1 MDVPTKRRRVPPA
14 IYNPPTAQEDAMIQR
29 AMSNSL
35 KDKRRDST
43 YTLTEVPFGPTF
55 YPTVEEMEGDPL
67 IYLEKVRGV
76 AERYGICKIVPP
88 DGEFMDYLCF
98 MTCTST
104 MSLETSKEAVVIL
117 ISMVSL
123 FLLPLLTISQ

>member
-1 MDVPTKRRRVPPA
+1 MDVPSKRRRVPPA

-43 YTLTEVPFGPTF
+43 YTLTEV
-55 YPTVEEMEGDPL
+55 
-67 IYLEKVRGV
+67 RGV

-88 DGEFMDYLCF
+88 DGWKPPF
-98 MTCTST
+98 
-104 MSLETSKEAVVIL
+104 SLNVDCPKRFQTKDQSIHRLEEGISFGDGKE
-117 ISMVSL
+117 
-123 FLLPLLTISQ
+123 